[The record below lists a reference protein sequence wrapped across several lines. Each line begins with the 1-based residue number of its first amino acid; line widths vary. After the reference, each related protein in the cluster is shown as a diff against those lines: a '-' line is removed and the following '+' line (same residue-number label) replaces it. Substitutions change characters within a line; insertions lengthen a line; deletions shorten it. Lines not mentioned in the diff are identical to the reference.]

1 MITYPN
7 AVADSATMLRRNLRR
22 MRRYPS
28 LTVFIAGTPI
38 VFLLIFVFVFGG
50 TLGAGLGGVAGG
62 RAEYTAYVLPGVLLI
77 TVVGA
82 AQGTAISIAMDMS
95 EGIVNRFR
103 TMAVARSSVLAGH
116 VIGSVIQT
124 MLALAL
130 VLIVAVLIGF
140 RPTTGPIEW
149 LAATGLLALAAL
161 AVSWL
166 SVAMGMSTKSVETAS
181 NLPIFLILLPFL
193 SSAFVPTNSMPDGL
207 NWFAEN
213 QPFTPVIETVRG
225 LLLGTP
231 IGTSGVLAIAWC
243 VTISAVGY
251 VWATRLYER
260 DRAR

>member
-1 MITYPN
+1 
-7 AVADSATMLRRNLRR
+7 

-116 VIGSVIQT
+116 VVGSVIQT

-130 VLIVAVLIGF
+130 VVIVAVVIGF
-140 RPTTGPIEW
+140 RPTTSPLEW
-149 LAATGLLALAAL
+149 LAAAGLLVLAAVG
-161 AVSWL
+161 VSWL

-207 NWFAEN
+207 SLFAEN
-213 QPFTPVIETVRG
+213 QPFTPVIETIRG

-231 IGTSGVLAIAWC
+231 IGNSGVIAVAWC
-243 VTISAVGY
+243 VATSAVGY
-251 VWATRLYER
+251 LWASRLYER